1 MKNLWI
7 MQSLKYLKIHNPLA
21 QSFIHNLL
29 TLNFLVNTHIRVF
42 IEFVWVNISKF
53 IIIENRIC

>member
-1 MKNLWI
+1 